1 VVSEDR
7 VSYQVDLVGLDGKT
21 TTETH
26 EDAQGVP
33 GAGVWTRDGKVEDWI
48 PWHAFTRATITPLDG
63 DVRRPT
69 TSDVP
74 GRPTGGRRA
83 R

>member
-1 VVSEDR
+1 
-7 VSYQVDLVGLDGKT
+7 VSYQVDITGLDGKT

-33 GAGVWTRDGKVEDWI
+33 GAGVWTRDGRVENWI
-48 PWHAFTRATITPLDG
+48 PWHAMVKATLTVLDG
-63 DVRRPT
+63 DVRKPT
-69 TSDVP
+69 THDVP
-74 GRPTGGRRA
+74 GRPSSGRRA